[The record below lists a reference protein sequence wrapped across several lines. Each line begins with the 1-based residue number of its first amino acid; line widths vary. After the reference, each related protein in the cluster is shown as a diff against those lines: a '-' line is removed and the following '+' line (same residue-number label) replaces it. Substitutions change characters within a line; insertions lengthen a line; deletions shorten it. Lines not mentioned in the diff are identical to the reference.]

1 MAKDT
6 YSVSQVARIVG
17 IAPNTVRD
25 WTRKFEIEAQ
35 TEVDA
40 ERRYLPDDVALLRT
54 VKVLRDQGEP
64 MKRIMPRVAEGER
77 LEPPEGPPDPPEL
90 PQDASASDTALVSQA
105 QAEVARYRG
114 KIEAVEDE
122 RDRLV
127 VQLADSQA
135 NHIGAEIRAAAA
147 EAKLEQIERKAII
160 SVVHSMDGN
169 PPSEGESKPPAW
181 QFWRR

>member
-1 MAKDT
+1 MVKDT

-40 ERRYLPDDVALLRT
+40 ERRYSPEDVALLRT

-64 MKRIMPRVAEGER
+64 MKRIMPRIAEGER

-90 PQDASASDTALVSQA
+90 PRDAPASDTALVSQA
-105 QAEVARYRG
+105 QAEVSRYRG

-122 RDRLV
+122 RTRLV
-127 VQLADSQA
+127 SQLDDERTALQA
-135 NHIGAEIRAAAA
+135 MTERAVKAETM
-147 EAKLEQIERKAII
+147 LEMVGSSAGQVT
-160 SVVHSMDGN
+160 S
-169 PPSEGESKPPAW
+169 PEGESKPPAW
-181 QFWRR
+181 QFWRRG